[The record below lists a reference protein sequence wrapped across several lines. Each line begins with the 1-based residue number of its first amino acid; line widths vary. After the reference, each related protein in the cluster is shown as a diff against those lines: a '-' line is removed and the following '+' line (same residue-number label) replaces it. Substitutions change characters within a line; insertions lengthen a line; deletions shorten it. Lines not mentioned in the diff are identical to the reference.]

1 MGKVLPLVPADK
13 VLPLVPVGR
22 EPHLEP
28 ADMVLHLLPG
38 EAHMVLHPVLA
49 ACRIHWELRWDTRL
63 HNQVAVVEK
72 LEMWP
77 DDRNDLKM
85 RIIAASRCNYWATR
99 SSVRSHR

>member
-1 MGKVLPLVPADK
+1 MGKALPLAQADKVLPLAPVGRKLHLEPADK
-13 VLPLVPVGR
+13 VLPL
-22 EPHLEP
+22 
-28 ADMVLHLLPG
+28 LPG
-38 EAHMVLHPVLA
+38 EAHTVLHLVLA
-49 ACRIHWELRWDTRL
+49 ACRIHWELRWDTRP

-99 SSVRSHR
+99 SSGSHR